1 MPTIS
6 VAIVT
11 KNEEANILRCLESV
25 KWADEFVI
33 VDCGSTDGTLDI
45 CREHG
50 CRIIEREWEG
60 YAGQK
65 NFAIAQTT
73 TDWVLSLDADEEV
86 TPELAQEIR
95 AAVESVAADA
105 YEMPRLSRFLGKWMR
120 HGGWYPDRQL
130 RLFKRGFGSF
140 KIVPV
145 HEHVVLREGATLGRL
160 RHPLLHYTYPTVQDF
175 VRKSDAYTDIEVQA
189 RVAANRIPRWIGL
202 ALMTAFPGKFVEVY
216 LYKQGWRDGLHGFVA
231 AVMIASRVHMRMAK
245 LWAHTM
251 KDLE

>member
-11 KNEEANILRCLESV
+11 KNEEANIRRCLESV
-25 KWADEFVI
+25 KWADEFII
-33 VDCGSTDGTLDI
+33 VDCGSTDGTLGI

-50 CRIIEREWEG
+50 CRVIEREWEG
-60 YAGQK
+60 YAAQK
-65 NFAIAQTT
+65 NFALAQTT
-73 TDWVLSLDADEEV
+73 MDWILSLDADEEV

-95 AAVESVAADA
+95 AAVESAGADA

-145 HEHVVLREGATLGRL
+145 HEHVVLTEGATLGRF
-160 RHPLLHYTYPTVQDF
+160 RYHLLHYTYPTVQDF
-175 VRKSDAYTDIEVQA
+175 VRKSDLYTSIEVEA
-189 RVAANRIPRWIGL
+189 RVAENRIPRSARL
-202 ALMTAFPGKFVEVY
+202 ALLAAFPRKFAEVY
-216 LYKQGWRDGLHGFVA
+216 IYKQGWRDGLHGFVA
-231 AVMIASRVHMRMAK
+231 AMLMASRVYMRAAK
-245 LWAHTM
+245 LWELTSG
-251 KDLE
+251 KSK